1 MSKNKPEA
9 ARKFCVLTVGRAGST
24 SLMESLEQVPGIAVP
39 RSNVASED
47 NELVHPRHV
56 ARYMAEY
63 AKLCKRE
70 IKNPPELID
79 AFYELNAAASY
90 AGFKTMPNRHRDL
103 ARFTARK
110 DIRFITLQRR
120 DLASTAASF
129 HRANETGSWRRHG
142 EPRPDSWTFDAAR
155 DGERVKANVAYILLC
170 RRLLAA
176 IPDAIHLEYEDLCD
190 KDYANKELDAFF
202 GRPIRLLDPKPPTDG
217 SSYVTNW
224 KEFQAFVAAAGKEAV
239 AAGTKARRA
248 TAPRGAAQA
257 PAGRPAAAPPAPTG
271 STRRPAA
278 DTGRKGGIKA
288 GRIFYAW
295 ELGQDLGH
303 LLRFLTPALKLR
315 ERGHEVLFAVRD
327 LSNAE
332 STLGHRGFP
341 LMQAPIWIANV
352 GGLPKVTISYA
363 EIALRYGF
371 ISYPGLKALVK
382 AWRELFR
389 YVEPDLVLTDHSPT
403 ALLAARSLGLRHAPI
418 GSGFFNPPLTNPL
431 PSMRY
436 WDKVSAERIAKPDQ
450 VATQIANRVL
460 ADLGGAPL
468 KSMADLFRAD
478 ENFLCTFREL
488 DHYPNRGEAQYW
500 GPTFEMEQ
508 GAELAWPQ
516 GKGKRIFAYIK
527 PRYTDFE
534 KLLVALRETGDQV
547 LVYAPG
553 ITKELTDKYASPRMV
568 ISSEPL
574 KLKSMM
580 QGCDLVV
587 CHGGP
592 GTVTVALLAGV
603 PLLLLPTQLEQ
614 LMSCRRVAELGAAM
628 VVMKG
633 KPVGAKDDTP
643 KLDKDGKPVPETD
656 YLALMR
662 QLLGEE
668 RFRAG
673 AAAFA
678 KKYARFSQA
687 GQSRAIVSRI
697 EQLIRS

>member
-1 MSKNKPEA
+1 MSKNKPA
-9 ARKFCVLTVGRAGST
+9 TGRKFCVLTVGRAGST
-24 SLMESLEQVPGIAVP
+24 SLMESLEKVPGIAVP
-39 RSNVASED
+39 RNNVESED
-47 NELVHPRHV
+47 NELVHPRHL
-56 ARYMAEY
+56 ARYMADY
-63 AKLCKRE
+63 ARLCKRE
-70 IKNPPELID
+70 IKSQPELID
-79 AFYELNAAASY
+79 AFYELNAQAPW
-90 AGFKTMPNRHRDL
+90 AGFKSMPNRHGDF
-103 ARFTARK
+103 AQFTARK
-110 DIRFITLQRR
+110 DIQFITLQRR
-120 DLASTAASF
+120 DVASTAASF

-155 DGERVKANVAYILLC
+155 DGDRVKANVAYIFQC

-176 IPDAIHLEYEDLCD
+176 IPGAIHLEYEDLCD
-190 KDYANKELDAFF
+190 GKYANKALDAYF

-224 KEFQAFVAAAGKEAV
+224 GEFRAFVDAASKEAAAAVRSGVTAPGRV
-239 AAGTKARRA
+239 AAPDAR
-248 TAPRGAAQA
+248 G
-257 PAGRPAAAPPAPTG
+257 GRPAAAPPAPTPA
-271 STRRPAA
+271 RPAA
-278 DTGRKGGIKA
+278 GKGSVKP

-352 GGLPKVTISYA
+352 SGLPKITVSYA

-382 AWRELFR
+382 AWRELYR

-418 GSGFFNPPLTNPL
+418 GSGFFSPPQASPL

-436 WDKVSAERIAKPDQ
+436 WDKISAERIARPDQ
-450 VATQIANRVL
+450 MATQVANRVL
-460 ADLGGAPL
+460 ADLGGEPL
-468 KSMADLFRAD
+468 QSMADLFRGD

-488 DHYPNRGEAQYW
+488 DHYPNREAAQYW
-500 GPTFEMEQ
+500 GPTFEMDQ
-508 GAELAWPQ
+508 GVEVAWPP

-527 PRYTDFE
+527 PRYNDFE
-534 KLLVALRETGDQV
+534 KLLVALRDSGAQV
-547 LVYAPG
+547 VCYAPG
-553 ITKELTDKYASPRMV
+553 IGKEHVEKYSSARMV
-568 ISSEPL
+568 ISREPV

-580 QGCDLVV
+580 EGCDLVV
-587 CHGGP
+587 CHAGP
-592 GTVTVALLAGV
+592 GTMTVALLAGV
-603 PLLLLPTQLEQ
+603 PLLLMPTQLEQ
-614 LMSCRRVAELGAAM
+614 LMGARRVAELNAAI
-628 VVMKG
+628 VVMKNS
-633 KPVGAKDDTP
+633 PVGG
-643 KLDKDGKPVPETD
+643 KDGKPAVGKDGKPIPDTD
-656 YLALMR
+656 YLALIR
-662 QLLGEE
+662 QLLTED
-668 RFRAG
+668 RFRKG
-673 AAAFA
+673 ARAFA
-678 KKYARFSQA
+678 KKYEKFSQA

>member
-1 MSKNKPEA
+1 MSKNKPET

-24 SLMESLEQVPGIAVP
+24 SLMESLEKVPGIAVP
-39 RSNVASED
+39 RSNVESED
-47 NELVHPRHV
+47 NELVHPRHI
-56 ARYMAEY
+56 ARYMTDY
-63 AKLCKRE
+63 ARLCKRE
-70 IKNPPELID
+70 IKTQPELID
-79 AFYELNAAASY
+79 AFYEVNAKAPW
-90 AGFKTMPNRHRDL
+90 AGFKSMPNRHRDF
-103 ARFTARK
+103 AQFTARK
-110 DIRFITLQRR
+110 DIQFITLQRR
-120 DLASTAASF
+120 DVASTAASF

-155 DGERVKANVAYILLC
+155 DGERVKANVAYIHQC

-176 IPDAIHLEYEDLCD
+176 IPGAIHLEYEDLCD
-190 KDYANKELDAFF
+190 RNYANKDLDAYF

-224 KEFQAFVAAAGKEAV
+224 DEFKAFVAAAGKEAAV
-239 AAGTKARRA
+239 PEAKARRP
-248 TAPRGAAQA
+248 APAPGRPASAPAPSAPTPAAAA
-257 PAGRPAAAPPAPTG
+257 PAGRPAAA
-271 STRRPAA
+271 
-278 DTGRKGGIKA
+278 RKGSVKP

-315 ERGHEVLFAVRD
+315 ERGHEVVFAVRD

-352 GGLPKVTISYA
+352 SGLPKITISYA

-371 ISYPGLKALVK
+371 VSYPGLKALVK
-382 AWRELFR
+382 AWRELYR

-418 GSGFFNPPLTNPL
+418 GSGFFSPPQTNPL

-436 WDKVSAERIAKPDQ
+436 WEKISAERITKPDQ
-450 VATQIANRVL
+450 MATQVANRVL
-460 ADLGGAPL
+460 ADLGGEPL
-468 KSMADLFRAD
+468 QSMADLFRGD

-488 DHYPNRGEAQYW
+488 DHYPNREAAQYW
-500 GPTFEMEQ
+500 GPTFEMDQ
-508 GAELAWPQ
+508 GVEAAWPP

-527 PRYTDFE
+527 PRYNDFE
-534 KLLVALRETGDQV
+534 KLLEALRDSGDQIIC
-547 LVYAPG
+547 YAPG
-553 ITKELTDKYASPRMV
+553 IGNEHVQKFASARFV
-568 ISSEPL
+568 ISREPV

-580 QGCDLVV
+580 EGCDLVI
-587 CHGGP
+587 CHAGP
-592 GTVTVALLAGV
+592 GTMTVALLDGV

-614 LMSCRRVAELGAAM
+614 LMGARRVAELNAAI
-628 VVMKG
+628 VVMKN
-633 KPVGAKDDTP
+633 KPVGG
-643 KLDKDGKPVPETD
+643 KDGKPAVGKDGKPIPDTD
-656 YLALMR
+656 YLGLIR
-662 QLLGEE
+662 QLLTEGRFREGARAFARKYE
-668 RFRAG
+668 RFT
-673 AAAFA
+673 
-678 KKYARFSQA
+678 QA

>member
-1 MSKNKPEA
+1 MSKNKPET

-24 SLMESLEQVPGIAVP
+24 SLMESLEKVPGIAVP
-39 RSNVASED
+39 RSNVESED
-47 NELVHPRHV
+47 NELVHPRHI
-56 ARYMAEY
+56 ARYMADY

-70 IKNPPELID
+70 IKTQPELID
-79 AFYELNAAASY
+79 AFYEVNAKAPR
-90 AGFKTMPNRHRDL
+90 AGFKSMPNRHRDF
-103 ARFTARK
+103 AQFTARN

-120 DLASTAASF
+120 DVASTAASF

-155 DGERVKANVAYILLC
+155 DGERVKANVTYIHQC

-176 IPDAIHLEYEDLCD
+176 IPGAIHLEYEDLCD
-190 KDYANKELDAFF
+190 KAYANKELDAYF

-224 KEFQAFVAAAGKEAV
+224 KEFQAFVAAAGQEA
-239 AAGTKARRA
+239 AASGTKARRPA
-248 TAPRGAAQA
+248 TAPGRAA
-257 PAGRPAAAPPAPTG
+257 AAAPPAPAAAATAA
-271 STRRPAA
+271 RPAA
-278 DTGRKGGIKA
+278 GRKGNIKP

-352 GGLPKVTISYA
+352 GGLPKVTVSYA

-389 YVEPDLVLTDHSPT
+389 YVQPDLVLTDHSPT

-418 GSGFFNPPLTNPL
+418 GSGFFSPPQTDPL

-450 VATQIANRVL
+450 IATQIANRVL
-460 ADLGGAPL
+460 ADLGGKPL
-468 KSMADLFRAD
+468 KSMADLFRGD

-488 DHYPNRGEAQYW
+488 DHYPNRGPAQYW

-527 PRYTDFE
+527 PRYGDFE
-534 KLLVALRETGDQV
+534 KLLEALRDTGDQV

-553 ITKELTDKYASPRMV
+553 ISKEHLEKFASARMT
-568 ISSEPL
+568 ISREPV

-587 CHGGP
+587 CHAGP
-592 GTVTVALLAGV
+592 GTMTVALLAGV

-614 LMSCRRVAELGAAM
+614 LMGARRVAELNAAI
-628 VVMKG
+628 VVMKN
-633 KPVGAKDDTP
+633 KPTGPKDDKP
-643 KLDKDGKPVPETD
+643 KTDKDGKPVADTD
-656 YLALMR
+656 YPALIR
-662 QLLGEE
+662 QLLTEE
-668 RFRAG
+668 RFRKGAG
-673 AAAFA
+673 AFA
-678 KKYARFSQA
+678 KKYERFSQA

-697 EQLIRS
+697 EQLIQS